1 MPNLFIAIGL
11 PFVIVAIAITYLLY
25 VRILRPSPVALGCV
39 IPKVCVVSADE
50 IREYCQN
57 DDNDHPDSPTRG
69 QGNRQT
75 RWIQFRVAWKYIA
88 LMIWNTKLFQQWTA
102 FERLRIDPLKLS
114 LDYYATRETLIL
126 TLAEEAAAVRVL
138 LLKSQI
144 ALLARIFSTNEIG
157 AYALER
163 LQGLMREY
171 KHLEF
176 EAVALVRMAKDEC
189 HYTMLV
195 ERLGLSDWRIIEGD
209 LPAS

>member
-1 MPNLFIAIGL
+1 MPNLFIVIGL
-11 PFVIVAIAITYLLY
+11 PFLVVATAGAYLLY
-25 VRILRPSPVALGCV
+25 LRVLRPSPVALGCI

-57 DDNDHPDSPTRG
+57 DDHGRPHDPTGG

-88 LMIWNTKLFQQWTA
+88 LMVWNAKLFQQWTA
-102 FERLRIDPLKLS
+102 FESLRIDPLKLS

-126 TLAEEAAAVRVL
+126 KLAEEAAAVRVL

-144 ALLARIFSTNEIG
+144 ALLTRTFSRKEIG
-157 AYALER
+157 AYAVEK
-163 LQGLMREY
+163 LQGLMPEY
-171 KHLEF
+171 KHLEL
-176 EAVALVRMAKDEC
+176 EAVALVRMAKDDC
-189 HYTMLV
+189 YYAMLV
-195 ERLGLSDWRIIEGD
+195 ERLGLSDWRLVGGD